1 MRVAATMVGSGLVLL
16 AACAR
21 QPDPGPVARRPA
33 GDVPTPAAEATA
45 PSAPRAADLLL
56 PRRGTMTVVGR
67 SAGPTFQVELAIDEA
82 ERTRGLMFRRRLADD
97 AGMLFFMGRDH
108 DWQFWMRNTYIPLD
122 MLFLDAELRVVGV
135 VANVPPLTEAMRSC
149 GKQSRY
155 VLELGAHQAERHG
168 LRPGVQFRL
177 ERSAK

>member
-1 MRVAATMVGSGLVLL
+1 
-16 AACAR
+16 
-21 QPDPGPVARRPA
+21 
-33 GDVPTPAAEATA
+33 
-45 PSAPRAADLLL
+45 
-56 PRRGTMTVVGR
+56 MTVVGR
-67 SAGPTFQVELAIDEA
+67 SAGPTFQVELAIDDA

-149 GKQSRY
+149 GRKSRY
-155 VLELGAHQAERHG
+155 VLELAAHQAERHG
-168 LRPGVQFRL
+168 LVPGVQLQL
-177 ERSAK
+177 ERAAP